1 MHTGAA
7 DCRGYRKVRVG
18 MSETVR
24 VRIVEWL
31 YLPMVSMEHEPIT
44 WVWESGAN
52 FPEAESFLAFGGLQE
67 EANLQTRWTTGIVIS
82 QK

>member
-7 DCRGYRKVRVG
+7 DCRVYRKVRVI
-18 MSETVR
+18 VR
-24 VRIVEWL
+24 DVEWL
-31 YLPMVSMEHEPIT
+31 HLPMASMEHEPIT

-52 FPEAESFLAFGGLQE
+52 FPEAESFLAFGGLME